1 MFIKYTPFVFSAI
14 VVISGCAT
22 TEAVS
27 PLLKKI
33 EAGEAQ
39 QISKIEYTDLISGNT
54 IRGTN
59 GSATVYRE
67 DGVKII
73 KEKDGTLT
81 TRKWYRDDNGMLCHT
96 LWKDESLSC
105 IVDSSDFHAARA
117 GSTLFTTSKGN
128 INEWELVEGN
138 PDNL

>member
-14 VVISGCAT
+14 VAISGCAT

-27 PLLKKI
+27 PLLEKI
-33 EAGEAQ
+33 EAGEAE
-39 QISKIEYTDLISGNT
+39 QISKVEYTDLISGNT
-54 IRGTN
+54 LRGTN
-59 GSATVYRE
+59 GSATVYRY
-67 DGVKII
+67 DGVKMI

-105 IVDSSDFHAARA
+105 IADSSDFNAARS

-128 INEWELVEGN
+128 INEWELVQGN
-138 PDNL
+138 PENL